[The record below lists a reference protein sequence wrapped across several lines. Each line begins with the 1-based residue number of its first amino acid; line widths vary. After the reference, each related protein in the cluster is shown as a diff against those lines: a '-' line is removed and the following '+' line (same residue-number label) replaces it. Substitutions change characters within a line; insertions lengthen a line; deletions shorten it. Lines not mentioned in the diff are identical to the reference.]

1 MDKHNQAKNKKGFQA
16 LFDELDD
23 KKQSRDLLKRKQIM
37 RKSRATLKQGN
48 KSINTGKLDR
58 FKGESSDENSDS
70 HSFSSSNESDSDSQ
84 YSD

>member
-1 MDKHNQAKNKKGFQA
+1 
-16 LFDELDD
+16 
-23 KKQSRDLLKRKQIM
+23 M

-48 KSINTGKLDR
+48 KNINTGKLDK